1 MDSSSAAGGS
11 SYASSRRGSQG
22 NESLR
27 VVCAHCG
34 ATNRVPAAR
43 LGDGAKC
50 GTCKESLL
58 SGHPFELTKTSFDRQ
73 ILSND
78 LPLVVDFWAPWCGP
92 CRMMAPAYE
101 QAAER
106 LAPGVR
112 LAKLNTEDEPDI
124 AARFG
129 IRSIPTL
136 IAFKNGREV
145 CRQSGAL
152 DVGRLLDWINSNIR
166 T

>member
-1 MDSSSAAGGS
+1 VND
-11 SYASSRRGSQG
+11 
-22 NESLR
+22 NLH
-27 VVCAHCG
+27 VVCPHCHT
-34 ATNRVPAAR
+34 TNRLPRAR
-43 LGDGAKC
+43 LEQGAKC
-50 GTCKESLL
+50 GHCRQPLL
-58 SGHPFELTKTSFDRQ
+58 EGRPFELTKAGFDRH
-73 ILSND
+73 LAKDD

-101 QAAER
+101 EAATR

-112 LAKLNTEDEPDI
+112 LAKLDTEAEPEI

-145 CRQSGAL
+145 ARRSGAS
-152 DVGRLLDWINSNIR
+152 DVSGLLGWIEASV
-166 T
+166 